1 MLSKTAIDII
11 LTDLPVA
18 NVCWVD
24 NVISIPNS
32 VVLDSTIR
40 EVKNA
45 REANLPIGIIVHSD
59 FHFSLLALLPPRQQ
73 GGVGGGEEKEGV
85 KGLDILHLDSM
96 RSVGHYGLIHER
108 KCQLVAFLSR
118 CGYDCSSENTRIIAA
133 TQVCAKYISHTLINK
148 YIFEIR

>member
-11 LTDLPVA
+11 LTDIKVA

-24 NVISIPNS
+24 DIISIPNS

-45 REANLPIGIIVHSD
+45 REANLPIGIIVHSG

-73 GGVGGGEEKEGV
+73 EGEGEGKEGG

-96 RSVGHYGLIHER
+96 RSVGHYGLIHKR
-108 KCQLVAFLSR
+108 KGQLVAFLSR
-118 CGYDCSSENTRIIAA
+118 CGYDCDSENTKIIAA
-133 TQVCAKYISHTLINK
+133 TQVCAKYISSTLMYK
-148 YIFEIR
+148 YILKF